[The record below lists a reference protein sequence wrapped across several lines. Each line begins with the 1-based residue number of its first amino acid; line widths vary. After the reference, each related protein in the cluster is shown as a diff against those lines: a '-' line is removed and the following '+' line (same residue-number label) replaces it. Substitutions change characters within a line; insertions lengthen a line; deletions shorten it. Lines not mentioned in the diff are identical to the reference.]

1 MNSEL
6 DPVVLVPGI
15 VRSILNAVNK
25 LLNAV
30 NKLLSNLSEFSTS
43 NYAIAQRRFLK
54 YSHGFRP
61 GRDKWLM
68 VRSEWSAF
76 GIQKE

>member
-6 DPVVLVPGI
+6 DPVALVLGI
-15 VRSILNAVNK
+15 VRSILD
-25 LLNAV
+25 AV
-30 NKLLSNLSEFSTS
+30 NKLLSNLPEFSTS